1 MVAYAKGTCKGERM
15 ADDEY
20 SKIKIGSNS
29 CSVTISL
36 TRENWL
42 ATVVTMNV
50 RNFHFVLIIE
60 SIYHQSL
67 LLTPST
73 AVKAIQLNG
82 FDSPLPLH
90 NKNPSS
96 FINVYL

>member
-36 TRENWL
+36 TRENYRSDDERAQL
-42 ATVVTMNV
+42 
-50 RNFHFVLIIE
+50 
-60 SIYHQSL
+60 SL
-67 LLTPST
+67 C
-73 AVKAIQLNG
+73 V
-82 FDSPLPLH
+82 DH
-90 NKNPSS
+90 
-96 FINVYL
+96 